1 MGYELSYDAEKKIIR
16 GRVLGELNPSLVKNM
31 AVDLEKLG
39 RKHKCPRLL
48 SDLREAV
55 ISKSL
60 LDIYSMPRVVEQ
72 AGMQKSFRRAIVVNP
87 PVNDYRFLEIV
98 SVNEGQ
104 EVRVFSDPEEALRW
118 LVAEND

>member
-48 SDLREAV
+48 NDLREAV

-87 PVNDYRFLEIV
+87 PVNDYRFLETV

>member
-48 SDLREAV
+48 NDLREAV

-72 AGMQKSFRRAIVVNP
+72 AGMQKSFRRAIDVNP
-87 PVNDYRFLEIV
+87 PVNDYRFLETV

>member
-48 SDLREAV
+48 NDLREAV

-60 LDIYSMPRVVEQ
+60 LDIYSMPRVVEE
-72 AGMQKSFRRAIVVNP
+72 AGMQKSFRRAIDVNP
-87 PVNDYRFLEIV
+87 PVNDYRFLETV

>member
-48 SDLREAV
+48 NDLREAV

-60 LDIYSMPRVVEQ
+60 LDIYSMPRVVEE
-72 AGMQKSFRRAIVVNP
+72 AGMQKSFRRAIDVNP

>member
-16 GRVLGELNPSLVKNM
+16 GRVLGEFIPSLVKNM

-48 SDLREAV
+48 NDLREAV

-87 PVNDYRFLEIV
+87 PVNDYRFLETV

>member
-48 SDLREAV
+48 NDLREAV

-60 LDIYSMPRVVEQ
+60 LDIYSMPRVVEE
-72 AGMQKSFRRAIVVNP
+72 AGMQKSFRRAIDVNP
-87 PVNDYRFLEIV
+87 PVNDYRFLETV

-104 EVRVFSDPEEALRW
+104 EVRVFQRS
-118 LVAEND
+118 

>member
-48 SDLREAV
+48 NDLREAV

-72 AGMQKSFRRAIVVNP
+72 AGMQKSFRRAIDVNP

>member
-48 SDLREAV
+48 NDLREAV

-60 LDIYSMPRVVEQ
+60 LDIYSMPRVVEE

-87 PVNDYRFLEIV
+87 PVNDYRFLETV

>member
-16 GRVLGELNPSLVKNM
+16 GRVLGEFIPSLVKNM

-48 SDLREAV
+48 NDLREAV

-60 LDIYSMPRVVEQ
+60 LDIYSMPRVVEE
-72 AGMQKSFRRAIVVNP
+72 AGMQKSFRRAIDVNP
-87 PVNDYRFLEIV
+87 PVNDYRFLETV

>member
-48 SDLREAV
+48 NDLREAV